1 MLDPPRHCR
10 VPDPSGTLD
19 LSLVTSMWLDPGDR
33 CLPRPPG
40 WPRLLGGLIPLS
52 QRRHQTLRAVI
63 ASETGIADGSTH
75 ESRHQGVR
83 LRGRGEEDPA
93 PHDRHLASG
102 DSNNAAAD
110 YKGKSCR
117 VALRCLG
124 RRPRGTAL
132 RRDGDRFGAGSRGPP
147 HNLDGISSGTLRT
160 RPLDAGPTLSWRP
173 MRDDES
179 SRGGRVNVHIPVATG
194 VNARA
199 RTHHWFQS
207 VASRSARAASMAI
220 AASGRSS
227 SMACSSAPLRISPRT
242 PSGPAVTL
250 AARGWPRSSESSPT

>member
-1 MLDPPRHCR
+1 MATLARRAYTAQPASPPDSVGGHR
-10 VPDPSGTLD
+10 VGTG
-19 LSLVTSMWLDPGDR
+19 P
-33 CLPRPPG
+33 
-40 WPRLLGGLIPLS
+40 
-52 QRRHQTLRAVI
+52 
-63 ASETGIADGSTH
+63 ADGSTH

-83 LRGRGEEDPA
+83 LRGRGEEDPR
-93 PHDRHLASG
+93 PHMIVTSPAVIRTTRPLTTRAR
-102 DSNNAAAD
+102 AA
-110 YKGKSCR
+110 
-117 VALRCLG
+117 VWPLRCLG

-179 SRGGRVNVHIPVATG
+179 SRGGRVNVHTSVATG